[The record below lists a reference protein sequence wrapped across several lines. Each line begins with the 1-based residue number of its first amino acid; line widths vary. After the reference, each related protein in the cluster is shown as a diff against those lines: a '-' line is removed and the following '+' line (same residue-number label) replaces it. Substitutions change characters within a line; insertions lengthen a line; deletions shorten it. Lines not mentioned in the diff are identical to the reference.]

1 MSKVEFTAEEIIS
14 AARCEVVA
22 KGNAEL
28 FTDVVTDTRKIEKG
42 NLFIALKGERFNGED
57 FVQAAVEKGASGVLV
72 GSDCPN
78 EKLEGIADSYVLR
91 ASTDALTAYGEI
103 AGSYRDRFHMPM
115 ISITGSNGKTTT
127 KDMTA
132 SVLGAKWDVLKTQ
145 ANFNNEVGIPQT
157 LMRLRPE
164 HEAAVVEIGMRGLHQ
179 IEALAKVVKP
189 SIGIVT
195 NVGETHMELLGSI
208 ENIAKAKAELV
219 EAIQPGGTVI
229 LNADNP
235 YVAAMD
241 KKANDGVR
249 VVTFGIENDA
259 EVRGSEIRTQGQLT
273 YFTVSFNGENP
284 AEFELPM
291 VGIHNVY
298 NALAAIA
305 AGYVLG
311 ESVSDMQK
319 GLAELQMTGMRFE
332 YKDVKGYHVIND
344 AYNASPMSMKAA
356 LNTLKDIAKGRTVAV
371 LGDMLELGD
380 VAVEAHR
387 QVGREA
393 AGTGVFALITR
404 GPLGESIADGA
415 IEAGMDAQSVSRCSS
430 HEEAGQVL
438 HEILQPGDT
447 VLFKGSRGMQ
457 MEKIIDLL

>member
-14 AARCEVVA
+14 ATKAEVIE
-22 KGNAEL
+22 KGKTDR
-28 FTDVVTDTRKIEKG
+28 FTEVVTDTRKIEDG

-57 FVQAAVEKGASGVLV
+57 FVKAAVEKGAAGVLV
-72 GSDCPN
+72 GAGCPD
-78 EKLEGIADSYVLR
+78 EKLFGISDAYVLR
-91 ASTDALTAYGEI
+91 ASTDALTAYGII
-103 AGSYRDRFHMPM
+103 AGSYRNRFTMPM

-132 SVLGAKWDVLKTQ
+132 SVLGAKWNVLKTQ

-157 LMRLRPE
+157 LLRLCPE

-179 IEALAKVVKP
+179 IEALAKVVRP

-208 ENIAKAKAELV
+208 ENIARAKAELV

-241 KKANDGVR
+241 KKAAEGVR
-249 VVTFGIENDA
+249 VVTFGLDNKA
-259 EVRGSEIRTQGQLT
+259 EVEGSDIHTEGQLT
-273 YFTVSFNGENP
+273 FFKVSFNGENP
-284 AEFELPM
+284 VEFELPM
-291 VGIHNVY
+291 VGRHNVY
-298 NALAAIA
+298 NALAAIS

-311 ESVSDMQK
+311 ESIEEMQK

-332 YKDVKGYHVIND
+332 YKEIKGYNVIND
-344 AYNASPMSMKAA
+344 AYNASPMSMVAA
-356 LNTLKDIAKGRTVAV
+356 LNTLKDVAKGRTVAV

-380 VAVEAHR
+380 VAIEAHR
-387 QVGREA
+387 QVGRRA
-393 AGTGVFALITR
+393 AETGVYALITR
-404 GPLGESIADGA
+404 GTLGESIADGA
-415 IEAGMDAQSVSRCSS
+415 IEAGMDENAVHRCGS

-438 HEILQPGDT
+438 RDILQPGDT

-457 MEKIIDLL
+457 MEKIIELL